1 MSGSVNVTTGEK
13 EDRLMMTGMHTVVD
27 IFCVGCGSIVGWK
40 YVRPNQE
47 ILLHEL
53 SFYLFIDECCVCYLM
68 NFGILILII
77 DIRRLH
83 TKNPNNTRRE
93 NLFLRGIQLPS
104 VVIILFF
111 VLLFRGWL
119 REILLV
125 SRFKVLGPDGSV
137 YVNQDIQVGGVSDG
151 EDA

>member
-40 YVRPNQE
+40 YVRPSQE
-47 ILLHEL
+47 ILLHKL

-104 VVIILFF
+104 VVIILFL
-111 VLLFRGWL
+111 VLLFGGWL

-137 YVNQDIQVGGVSDG
+137 YVNQDIQVGGGSDG
-151 EDA
+151 DDA